1 MGRLVKICTVIL
13 LLGIS
18 SYVVYDQIEKWHK
31 RSLENAME
39 QGREEW
45 QKKTEDLKAKI
56 AELHEEQEQQGNA
69 LIAEEKMVEV
79 FGEDSAEVS
88 PEKTEIS
95 CEELEQQ
102 LTYFFNYL
110 DKKNYKEIYELEE
123 GTQDLFQKMVE
134 QLSDNPPIV
143 TGELKGI
150 PTLIRNMAHFYRV
163 LGRKK
168 VEYVKE
174 ILKYESDVMETIM
187 ATIFSLF
194 ASGDRCETLKKDLPS
209 AEVMYEYASFF
220 LNTLSGK
227 SYLLRRDSKVRILTS
242 YYCVLILNMANDET
256 LNKYG
261 IDIRPYIDSTIQDMN
276 NQKRLV
282 YRRPYLETLAGL
294 KKKYGL

>member
-1 MGRLVKICTVIL
+1 
-13 LLGIS
+13 
-18 SYVVYDQIEKWHK
+18 
-31 RSLENAME
+31 
-39 QGREEW
+39 
-45 QKKTEDLKAKI
+45 
-56 AELHEEQEQQGNA
+56 
-69 LIAEEKMVEV
+69 
-79 FGEDSAEVS
+79 
-88 PEKTEIS
+88 
-95 CEELEQQ
+95 
-102 LTYFFNYL
+102 
-110 DKKNYKEIYELEE
+110 
-123 GTQDLFQKMVE
+123 
-134 QLSDNPPIV
+134 
-143 TGELKGI
+143 
-150 PTLIRNMAHFYRV
+150 
-163 LGRKK
+163 
-168 VEYVKE
+168 
-174 ILKYESDVMETIM
+174 M

-242 YYCVLILNMANDET
+242 YYCVLILDMANDET

>member
-18 SYVVYDQIEKWHK
+18 SYVAYDQIEKWHN
-31 RSLENAME
+31 RSLETSLE
-39 QGREEW
+39 QEQEGW
-45 QKKTEDLKAKI
+45 QKKTEKLEEKI
-56 AELHEEQEQQGNA
+56 TTLQEELNQQTDAFVAEG
-69 LIAEEKMVEV
+69 KMVEV
-79 FGEDSAEVS
+79 FGEDPAEVS

-102 LTYFFNYL
+102 LTSFFNYL

-187 ATIFSLF
+187 ATIFSPEF
-194 ASGDRCETLKKDLPS
+194 KDGEYIATSVKFDIDLK
-209 AEVMYEYASFF
+209 V
-220 LNTLSGK
+220 N
-227 SYLLRRDSKVRILTS
+227 
-242 YYCVLILNMANDET
+242 
-256 LNKYG
+256 
-261 IDIRPYIDSTIQDMN
+261 
-276 NQKRLV
+276 
-282 YRRPYLETLAGL
+282 
-294 KKKYGL
+294 

>member
-18 SYVVYDQIEKWHK
+18 SYVAYDQIEKWHN
-31 RSLENAME
+31 RSLETSLE
-39 QGREEW
+39 QEQEGW
-45 QKKTEDLKAKI
+45 QKKTEKLEEKI
-56 AELHEEQEQQGNA
+56 TTLQEELDQQTDAFVAEG
-69 LIAEEKMVEV
+69 KMVEV
-79 FGEDSAEVS
+79 FGEDPAEVS

-102 LTYFFNYL
+102 LTSFFNYL

-194 ASGDRCETLKKDLPS
+194 ASGDRCETLKKDSPS

-242 YYCVLILNMANDET
+242 YYCVLILDMANDET